1 MAFVHYRL
9 RRHHALGSA
18 LISSVAALG
27 VGLFI
32 GTYIAGVRV
41 TLERAD
47 SHAVSTQ
54 VAWFFNIVWA
64 VGPYLILCFWTTR
77 WYYGRRSAATRDI

>member
-27 VGLFI
+27 GRFVHRHLYRGCSGHF
-32 GTYIAGVRV
+32 GTSRFSRSEHPGRLVLQHRLGRWSI
-41 TLERAD
+41 LD
-47 SHAVSTQ
+47 SLLLDHSLV
-54 VAWFFNIVWA
+54 
-64 VGPYLILCFWTTR
+64 L
-77 WYYGRRSAATRDI
+77 RSPISCHP

>member
-41 TLERAD
+41 NWERAD
-47 SHAVSTQ
+47 SHAVSTRSLGSSTS
-54 VAWFFNIVWA
+54 F
-64 VGPYLILCFWTTR
+64 GPLVHT
-77 WYYGRRSAATRDI
+77 

>member
-1 MAFVHYRL
+1 MIVCGVLLLLLLYGGWPLMAFVHYRL

-47 SHAVSTQ
+47 SHAVSTPGRLVLQ
-54 VAWFFNIVWA
+54 HRLGRWS
-64 VGPYLILCFWTTR
+64 ILD
-77 WYYGRRSAATRDI
+77 S